1 MKQKIIL
8 TIITLVLISL
18 VTASTGEVSDMLS
31 VGEST
36 ELSDGTVIELSY
48 ISSEYW
54 ETSQYA
60 KFKVD
65 EEVTDALERGD
76 TSELSD
82 GRFIELIYL
91 DMDEAKVRISSE
103 SKEVNSNTNEDTP
116 STSTCEVTETLSMGE
131 TTELADGTN
140 VEAIYTSESYA
151 KLKIDSEVTDSFG
164 SDETTELSDGRTV
177 KGIYLTSDT
186 VKVEICGGKGEE
198 QNSPTTPISTTINSQ
213 QGLQDQITF
222 EVNLNEGWNL
232 VASGGFAHGPT
243 IASDSQIQ
251 SSNLGAIFY
260 YSPLQKK
267 YLQIFPYPTTEAE
280 KHQYSSIYDEEERLE
295 GNYQMES
302 RAYWVYSDKKG
313 TLKFTTD
320 DVLPFDQR
328 QLRTGWNFVSITSEM
343 LDKSLGSFKGS
354 CDIQKF
360 AYYDSSYK
368 KWETSTPET
377 LADKLPAGANVGWYD
392 IVMFEQY
399 QVGEGVLFKVSS
411 DCKLGETSGSS
422 VTPPQIPN

>member
-1 MKQKIIL
+1 MKHKTILPIFVLMTLLLSLFVSATTNTYDVSIAHISENTVKFDLNGEITNSLNEEELYKLSDASMIYVDKINYEGEEDSEVEFIIAPLMEEKINQGETKEYSINGIKYEIKVVYVSGEEAKFEVNGEITDLL
-8 TIITLVLISL
+8 TEEEVYKISGGALLIVDSVDDGEGISL
-18 VTASTGEVSDMLS
+18 HLSEGINYKLMSGASDTI
-31 VGEST
+31 T
-36 ELSDGTVIELSY
+36 ITH
-48 ISSEYW
+48 
-54 ETSQYA
+54 YA
-60 KFKVD
+60 TTNDD
-65 EEVTDALERGD
+65 E
-76 TSELSD
+76 
-82 GRFIELIYL
+82 
-91 DMDEAKVRISSE
+91 
-103 SKEVNSNTNEDTP
+103 EDTP
-116 STSTCEVTETLSMGE
+116 T
-131 TTELADGTN
+131 
-140 VEAIYTSESYA
+140 
-151 KLKIDSEVTDSFG
+151 
-164 SDETTELSDGRTV
+164 
-177 KGIYLTSDT
+177 
-186 VKVEICGGKGEE
+186 
-198 QNSPTTPISTTINSQ
+198 QPTQISTTINSQ

-280 KHQYSSIYDEEERLE
+280 KQQYSSIYDEEERLE

-377 LADKLPAGANVGWYD
+377 LADKLPAGANIGWYD

-411 DCKLGETSGSS
+411 DCKLGGTSGSS

>member
-1 MKQKIIL
+1 MKHKTIL
-8 TIITLVLISL
+8 PIFVLMTLL
-18 VTASTGEVSDMLS
+18 LS
-31 VGEST
+31 VFVLATTNTYDVSIAHISENTVKFDLNGEITNSINEE
-36 ELSDGTVIELSY
+36 ELYKLFDASIIYVDKINYEGEED
-48 ISSEYW
+48 SEVEFIIAPLMEEKINQG
-54 ETSQYA
+54 ETKEYSINGIKYEIKVVYVSEEEA
-60 KFKVD
+60 KFEVNGEITD
-65 EEVTDALERGD
+65 LLTEEEVYKISGDALLIVDSVDNEEGISIHLSEGTKYNLESGASD
-76 TSELSD
+76 TITITHYATTND
-82 GRFIELIYL
+82 
-91 DMDEAKVRISSE
+91 DE
-103 SKEVNSNTNEDTP
+103 EDTP
-116 STSTCEVTETLSMGE
+116 T
-131 TTELADGTN
+131 
-140 VEAIYTSESYA
+140 
-151 KLKIDSEVTDSFG
+151 
-164 SDETTELSDGRTV
+164 
-177 KGIYLTSDT
+177 
-186 VKVEICGGKGEE
+186 
-198 QNSPTTPISTTINSQ
+198 QISTTINSQ

-280 KHQYSSIYDEEERLE
+280 KQQYSSIYDEEERLE

-377 LADKLPAGANVGWYD
+377 LADKLPDGANIGWYD

-411 DCKLGETSGSS
+411 DCKLGGTSGSS

>member
-1 MKQKIIL
+1 MKHKTIL
-8 TIITLVLISL
+8 PIFVLMTLL
-18 VTASTGEVSDMLS
+18 LS
-31 VGEST
+31 VFVLATTNTYDVSIAHISENTVKFDLNGEITNSINEE
-36 ELSDGTVIELSY
+36 ELYKLFDASIIYVDKINYEGEED
-48 ISSEYW
+48 SEVEFIIAPLMEEKINQG
-54 ETSQYA
+54 ETKEYSINGIKYEIKVVYVSEEEA
-60 KFKVD
+60 KFEVNGEITD
-65 EEVTDALERGD
+65 LLTEEEVYKISGDALLIVDSVDNEEGISIHLSEGTKYKLESGASD
-76 TSELSD
+76 TITITHYATTND
-82 GRFIELIYL
+82 
-91 DMDEAKVRISSE
+91 DE
-103 SKEVNSNTNEDTP
+103 EDTP
-116 STSTCEVTETLSMGE
+116 T
-131 TTELADGTN
+131 
-140 VEAIYTSESYA
+140 
-151 KLKIDSEVTDSFG
+151 
-164 SDETTELSDGRTV
+164 
-177 KGIYLTSDT
+177 
-186 VKVEICGGKGEE
+186 
-198 QNSPTTPISTTINSQ
+198 QISTTINSQ

-280 KHQYSSIYDEEERLE
+280 KQQYSSIYDEEERLE

-377 LADKLPAGANVGWYD
+377 LADKLPDGANIGWYD

-411 DCKLGETSGSS
+411 DCKLGGTSGSS